1 MQELLINKYEPHYL
15 SEFNYEEDYINYIKK
30 IINNTD
36 INVLLLGH
44 TGSGKTLLID
54 AILYNYYNVT
64 SLSNIKNNILYISSL
79 KEQGV
84 MFYKNDVKTFCQ
96 STSEI
101 YNKKKTIII
110 DNLDNLSDINQN
122 IFKMHMEIYGK
133 KVNFICSCTNINK
146 ISSIILNHL
155 IVIKLNSINKNL
167 LQYIMNKI
175 CKNENLDVDKNLKDI
190 IIKYSNN
197 SVKILIN
204 NLEKYRLI
212 SDKINFNV
220 DNINNNILLKDLVEF
235 YQYCLKSDRV
245 TSYKKLVSIYK
256 DGYSIIDIIE
266 YMYLNLKYND
276 DIDDDYKYKIIKIL
290 SKYLLSVNNTNED
303 ELIIYFI
310 KNEIIDIINNN

>member
-197 SVKILIN
+197 
-204 NLEKYRLI
+204 
-212 SDKINFNV
+212 
-220 DNINNNILLKDLVEF
+220 
-235 YQYCLKSDRV
+235 
-245 TSYKKLVSIYK
+245 
-256 DGYSIIDIIE
+256 
-266 YMYLNLKYND
+266 
-276 DIDDDYKYKIIKIL
+276 
-290 SKYLLSVNNTNED
+290 
-303 ELIIYFI
+303 
-310 KNEIIDIINNN
+310 